1 MAKRAPRPSEIPTRT
16 IVHRKPSLD
25 FSVTGLVYC
34 SMMMFMGL
42 AAINSQANLLFG
54 VFGLMIGIL
63 LVSGVISRT
72 VLRKLEVRRILP
84 EIAVVGQPTTVTYE
98 FVNAKRFWP
107 SLSTCLSEL
116 DGAEA
121 FTRQPMSYLL
131 HAASGV
137 TASVPIEIV
146 PKRRGLHE
154 MDRYQLST
162 SFPFGFIKRA
172 VERKHK
178 DVILVYPAL
187 AHVDPKLMAM
197 ARSADTTG
205 AMIRPRRGGMD
216 EFYGLKEHREG
227 ENPRWIYWK
236 RSARTGVLVA
246 KEMTQVSPPR
256 LIILVDTHVHARTL
270 EQHVNVERAI
280 AMAGSLA
287 SSALEGGLS
296 VGVFAWSD
304 GWSGL
309 APNRGKRHRRDVL
322 AALARLPLNTNHGT
336 QDLLDHS
343 HEFIKSGSTPV
354 LITPSEVQV
363 GLSEHLRS
371 GMVVINAGSEQAS
384 RWFHFPG
391 HVDFARCM
399 PADQQP
405 KIEKGKA
412 HDKGKGTEARR
423 HEGTKSLQ
431 TAS

>member
-1 MAKRAPRPSEIPTRT
+1 MAKRPARASEIPTRT

-63 LVSGVISRT
+63 LVSGVISRS
-72 VLRKLEVRRILP
+72 VLRRLEVRRVLP
-84 EIAVVGQPTTVTYE
+84 EAAVVGQPTTVTYE
-98 FVNAKRFWP
+98 FINSKRFWP

-116 DGAEA
+116 DGVEA

-131 HAASGV
+131 HAAGGV
-137 TASVPIEIV
+137 TASVPIEII
-146 PKRRGLHE
+146 PKRRGLHQL
-154 MDRYQLST
+154 DRYQLST

-172 VERKHK
+172 VERRHS
-178 DVILVYPAL
+178 DVMLIYPAI
-187 AHVDPKLMAM
+187 AQVDQKLMTM
-197 ARSADTTG
+197 ARSADTSG

-216 EFYGLKEHREG
+216 EFYGLKEHRSG
-227 ENPRWIYWK
+227 GNPRWIYWK

-256 LIILVDTHVHARTL
+256 LVLLIDSHVRNHSIS
-270 EQHVNVERAI
+270 EHVNVERAI
-280 AMAGSLA
+280 AMAASLA
-287 SSALEGGLS
+287 SAALESGLS
-296 VGVFAWSD
+296 VGMFGWSD
-304 GWSGL
+304 GWAGL

-322 AALARLPLNTNHGT
+322 AALARLPLNTGHAT
-336 QDLLDHS
+336 QDLLDQS
-343 HEFIKSGSTPV
+343 HEFIKSGTTPILV
-354 LITPSEVQV
+354 TPSEVQV

-371 GMVVINAGSEQAS
+371 GMMVINAGSEQAL
-384 RWFHFPG
+384 RWFRFPTN
-391 HVDFARCM
+391 VDFARCM

-412 HDKGKGTEARR
+412 EKKAAEARE
-423 HEGTKSLQ
+423 HEVAKRLQ
-431 TAS
+431 TA